1 MTNSFDVWAPYP
13 DSVSLRAAGTDYP
26 MVRDDEGWWH
36 PGEELP
42 AELLEGEVDY
52 GLVVDGQVLPDP
64 RSRWQPDGVHGLS
77 RTFDPAAHQWGD
89 QDWTGRQLAG
99 SVVYE
104 MHVGTFTPEGTLDAA
119 IERLPQLV
127 EVGIDLVELMP
138 VNAFNGEAGWGYDGV
153 AWNAVHAP
161 YGGPAAY
168 QRFVDACHQHGLG
181 VLQDVVYNHF
191 GPSGNYLPTFAP
203 YLNDEVQTGW
213 GSAVNLD
220 GEDSDEVRRY
230 IMENARMW
238 FVDYHV
244 DGLRLDAVHALVDR
258 TAYHLLEELAVET
271 EAASAFVGRP
281 LSLIAESDLN
291 DPRMITARES
301 GGYGLTAQWSDD
313 FHHAVVANLTGTTT
327 GYYADF
333 ATLEAL
339 AKVLETGFFHDGTTS
354 TFRGRR
360 HGRRLDRPTTPT
372 WRLVVF
378 SDNHDQ
384 IGNRADGS
392 RLSSQ
397 VSRRQLTTAAVL
409 TLLSGST
416 PMIFQG
422 EEWGADT
429 PFAFFSS
436 HPEPELAA
444 AVTRGRLEEFAKM
457 GWDPDRVLDPQDPAT
472 FTASKLD
479 WSELEREPY
488 RELRETYRRLIEL
501 RRSHP
506 DFTDPRFDAVAVT
519 YEPDQWWLAIERGE
533 QMVVVVNFGAPE
545 AVVPI
550 EGDLELLFTS
560 GDVSLGD
567 GTVVLGSDACAVV
580 QKLSSEELRTTL
592 TG

>member
-1 MTNSFDVWAPYP
+1 MINSFDVWAPIP
-13 DSVSLRAAGTDYP
+13 ESVTLRAAGADHP
-26 MVRDDEGWWH
+26 MVRDEEGWWH
-36 PGEELP
+36 PTADLP

-52 GLVVDGQVLPDP
+52 GYLIDGKVLPDP
-64 RSRWQPDGVHGLS
+64 RSRWQPAGVHGLS
-77 RTFDPAAHQWGD
+77 RTFDPDAHQWAD

-99 SVVYE
+99 SVIYE
-104 MHVGTFTPEGTLDAA
+104 LHVGTFTREGTLDAA
-119 IERLPQLV
+119 IERLPRLV

-138 VNAFNGEAGWGYDGV
+138 VNAFNGVVGWGYDGV
-153 AWNAVHAP
+153 DWNAVHEP

-181 VLQDVVYNHF
+181 VVQDVVYNHF
-191 GPSGNYLPTFAP
+191 GPSGNYLPAFAP
-203 YLNDEVQTGW
+203 YLHDDVQTGW

-230 IMENARMW
+230 ILDNARMW

-271 EAASAFVGRP
+271 EAISAFVGRP

-291 DPRMITARES
+291 DPRLITSRES

-313 FHHAVVANLTGTTT
+313 FHHAVVANLTGTTS

-333 ATLEAL
+333 ATVEAL
-339 AKVLETGFFHDGTTS
+339 AKVLETGFYHDGTTS

-372 WRLVVF
+372 WRLVVS

-392 RLSSQ
+392 RLATQ
-397 VSRRQLTTAAVL
+397 VSRQQLAIAAVL
-409 TLLSGST
+409 TLLSGPT

-422 EEWGADT
+422 EEWGTDI

-436 HPEPELAA
+436 HPEPELAE
-444 AVTRGRLEEFAKM
+444 AVTRGRTEEFARM
-457 GWDPDRVLDPQDPAT
+457 DWDPAMVLDPQDPAT
-472 FTASKLD
+472 FVASRLD
-479 WSELEREPY
+479 WSQIEREPY
-488 RELRETYRRLIEL
+488 RDLRETYRTLIEL

-506 DFTDPRFDAVAVT
+506 DFTDPRST
-519 YEPDQWWLAIERGE
+519 PSR
-533 QMVVVVNFGAPE
+533 
-545 AVVPI
+545 
-550 EGDLELLFTS
+550 
-560 GDVSLGD
+560 
-567 GTVVLGSDACAVV
+567 
-580 QKLSSEELRTTL
+580 
-592 TG
+592 